1 MELRTNN
8 YVSLVSTGNMIY
20 KKKSKMEDNL
30 SELGEPSSKAK
41 YESLSD
47 SE

>member
-20 KKKSKMEDNL
+20 KKKVRWKIICLN
-30 SELGEPSSKAK
+30 
-41 YESLSD
+41 
-47 SE
+47 